1 MNSLLKKAGIPQM
14 RCKPLPGGKSPVP
27 YCYESRLTGEAVNSN
42 YQAEE
47 SRVEIMKVWQQVNA
61 LATAGGLRG

>member
-42 YQAEE
+42 YQGEQ
-47 SRVEIMKVWQQVNA
+47 SRVDVEGLWRRVNA
-61 LATAGGLRG
+61 MKGAV